1 MVPTEGYLDFSEI
14 ANAVEMVRNFE
25 TLARIPLFHALREG
39 DIRKLDTQC
48 VWRRARAGE
57 CVLDYNEGGADLYFV
72 ATGKVRVRIQT
83 ISGKEAILRDI
94 GDGEFFG
101 ELAAI
106 DGLPRSA
113 SIVAVNDSTI
123 AKMPPG
129 LFREIVHTR
138 PEICDAILTLLASQV
153 RMLANRVNEF
163 SALDVRGR
171 VRAELLRLAKPGA
184 TGAVISPPPTHAE
197 LAARVCCRRE
207 AVTRELNALTR
218 AGAIERR
225 KGAIVL
231 ADPAKLAESVER
243 MKQ

>member
-1 MVPTEGYLDFSEI
+1 M
-14 ANAVEMVRNFE
+14 ARNFE
-25 TLARIPLFHALREG
+25 TLARIPLFQATPAAE
-39 DIRKLDTQC
+39 IRKLDTQC
-48 VWRRARAGE
+48 VWRRALAGE
-57 CVLDYNEGGADLYFV
+57 GILDYNEGGCDLYFV
-72 ATGKVRVRIQT
+72 ATGKVRVKIQT
-83 ISGKEAILRDI
+83 ISGREAILRDI
-94 GDGEFFG
+94 GEGGFFG

-129 LFREIVHTR
+129 VFRDIVHR
-138 PEICDAILTLLASQV
+138 RADVCDAMLTLLASQV

-171 VRAELLRLAKPGA
+171 IRAELLRLAKPDRPGA
-184 TGAVISPPPTHAE
+184 TPDILSPPPTHAE
-197 LAARVCCRRE
+197 LAARVSCRRE
-207 AVTRELNALTR
+207 AVTRELNALAR

-231 ADPAKLAESVER
+231 ADPASLAASVER
-243 MKQ
+243 MKA